1 MPKKEGGYP
10 SRKELSE
17 RYMNT
22 KDPVERRRI
31 AAQLRAIK
39 AATAPR
45 PKIKVIEC
53 RWDLSRHYVR
63 ARLRAGWQ
71 PRECDWCGGLY
82 PARDSNHIYCSR
94 ICYQSAEPRGR
105 PRQIR
110 RAVSHGDH

>member
-1 MPKKEGGYP
+1 M
-10 SRKELSE
+10 S
-17 RYMNT
+17 T

-39 AATAPR
+39 AATAPP

-53 RWDLSRHYVR
+53 RWDLSPGYVR
-63 ARLRAGWQ
+63 NRLRAGWQ

-94 ICYQSAEPRGR
+94 ICMRSAEPAGR
-105 PRQIR
+105 SKGVR
-110 RAVSHGDH
+110 RAVNHGDH